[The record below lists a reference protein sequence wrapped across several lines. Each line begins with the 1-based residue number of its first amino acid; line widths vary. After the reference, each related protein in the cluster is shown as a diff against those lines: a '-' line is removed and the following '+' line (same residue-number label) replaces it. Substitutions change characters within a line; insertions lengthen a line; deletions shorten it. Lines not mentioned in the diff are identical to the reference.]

1 MTATSWLLGA
11 LAVLVVLYVLA
22 VAALL
27 VAGGRTDARALAG
40 FVPDC
45 AVLGRRLLAD
55 RRVPRRRKAL
65 LVLLIAYLA
74 MPIDLVPDVIPVAG
88 QLDDLILVAVVL
100 RRVLRGGSAS
110 LLDELWPGPDRSRD
124 VVRRLAFAGRGGRRR
139 RVVP

>member
-1 MTATSWLLGA
+1 M
-11 LAVLVVLYVLA
+11 
-22 VAALL
+22 
-27 VAGGRTDARALAG
+27 
-40 FVPDC
+40 PDC

-65 LVLLIAYLA
+65 
-74 MPIDLVPDVIPVAG
+74 

-124 VVRRLAFAGRGGRRR
+124 VVRRLSFAERGGRRR